1 MVSNVSSTNSIFT
14 SNVNSNSS
22 TQRALSQEQQELI
35 SDVLSEYDSSS
46 LTSTDASEIVSA
58 FSEAGITPSKELA
71 NYMDSLGFDAKE
83 VGELGGARPPQA
95 MGSMPPPP
103 PPPKDDTVSALEE
116 LLSASSDEDD
126 EDSTTTSSDF
136 SELLLDY
143 TSKIVN
149 LNEKSQE
156 KVQEILDKY
165 SPENS
170 EYSRQDSSKL
180 ALIGLGEILKDSS
193 NYNSTVVYA

>member
-1 MVSNVSSTNSIFT
+1 
-14 SNVNSNSS
+14 VNSNSS

-46 LTSTDASEIVSA
+46 LTSEDASEIVSA

-95 MGSMPPPP
+95 MGSMPPPPP